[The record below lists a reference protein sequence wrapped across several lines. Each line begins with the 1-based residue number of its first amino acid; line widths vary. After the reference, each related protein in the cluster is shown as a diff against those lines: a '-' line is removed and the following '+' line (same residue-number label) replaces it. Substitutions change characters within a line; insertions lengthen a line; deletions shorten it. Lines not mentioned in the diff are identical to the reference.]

1 MASNELII
9 DDEYCKAM
17 GSYFK
22 KQGEEIDELISEYLD
37 VLQNV
42 KNKAI
47 VSGAVSDAL
56 LVYLVYVEKLTKYL
70 DNVSELFRYSAEKIY
85 SDAVIELRFIFE
97 GSKEIS
103 FRLH

>member
-56 LVYLVYVEKLTKYL
+56 LVYLVYVEKLTKHFGTISSSANSQIIKFLKRVDSEDQYL
-70 DNVSELFRYSAEKIY
+70 F
-85 SDAVIELRFIFE
+85 
-97 GSKEIS
+97 
-103 FRLH
+103 